1 MDDEWVAN
9 LYQRYGPLVF
19 RRARALMGDDQEAWD
34 VVQEV
39 FVRTLRGRGGFRQ
52 EASPTTWL
60 YRITTNYC
68 FNMLRDRSRRQSKLR
83 DEAAAASGAVG
94 ATGNPRVE
102 GEVRLLL
109 AEVLDRIP
117 GELCEI
123 AVYYHVDRMNQDEIA
138 AVIGTSRKTVGNRL
152 REFHER
158 ARAILEGSGARE
170 VSA

>member
-1 MDDEWVAN
+1 MGDEWVAD

-19 RRARALMGDDQEAWD
+19 RRARTLMGSEQAAWD

-39 FVRTLRGRGGFRQ
+39 FVRTLRGQAHFRHH
-52 EASPTTWL
+52 ASPTTWL

-68 FNMLRDRSRRQSKLR
+68 FNLLRDGARQRGKMR
-83 DEAAAASGAVG
+83 DREAATAVSPATPGAD
-94 ATGNPRVE
+94 
-102 GEVRLLL
+102 GELRLML

-117 GELCEI
+117 AELCEI

-152 REFHER
+152 KEFHER
-158 ARAILEGSGARE
+158 AQRILGARE